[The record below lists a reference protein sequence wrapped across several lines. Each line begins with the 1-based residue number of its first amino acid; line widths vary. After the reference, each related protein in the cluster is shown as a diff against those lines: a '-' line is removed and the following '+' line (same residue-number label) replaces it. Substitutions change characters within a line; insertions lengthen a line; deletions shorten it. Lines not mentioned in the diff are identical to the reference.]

1 MLFLKTRAI
10 QSYFNNPISFTEGP
24 AIFIHPLSDM
34 SVKEGAPAILHA
46 EVNKLRYQQ
55 SGASVNITW

>member
-1 MLFLKTRAI
+1 MLLINLIF
-10 QSYFNNPISFTEGP
+10 SFAEGP